1 MTRQLFLR
9 GRKDEDPIPTLDV
22 LRKGKPTILNFLG
35 LPFKFGARPQPP
47 TIDQTNKMELL

>member
-47 TIDQTNKMELL
+47 TID